1 MTEQFA
7 SNHEVRPDQRR
18 PPRRL
23 RPVLP
28 GLLVITLG
36 IVFLLDNLDLVES
49 GRILRFWPVIL
60 IVAGVKYLWEAR
72 DRGKAFVG
80 AVLAGA
86 GGLLLLLESLYII
99 DFDVWDLW
107 PLILVAIGFRML
119 AFPRSDPAVADDA
132 TDAVENCSAFLGS
145 VERRN
150 RSADFRGGSVSAF
163 LGGVNLD
170 LTGADMAGDHAV
182 LRVSAMMGGIEIRIP
197 EAWTTEVRCTPMLG
211 GVEDKTRGPAGATKR
226 LVLEGAVL
234 MGGIEIRN

>member
-1 MTEQFA
+1 MTEQIK
-7 SNHEVRPDQRR
+7 SNHEVPPHERR
-18 PPRRL
+18 PPRGL

-28 GLLVITLG
+28 GLLILTLG
-36 IVFLLDNLDLVES
+36 IVFLLDNLDFVES

-60 IVAGVKYLWEAR
+60 VVAGVKHLWEAR
-72 DRGKAFVG
+72 DRGKAFMG

-86 GGLLLLLESLYII
+86 GGLLLLESLNII

-107 PLILVAIGFRML
+107 PLILVAVGFRML
-119 AFPRSDPAVADDA
+119 AFPRSPFPASQDG

-150 RSADFRGGSVSAF
+150 RSADFQGGSASAF

-170 LTGADMAGDHAV
+170 LTGADMAGDRAV

-197 EAWTTEVRCTPMLG
+197 EEWTTEVRLTPLLG
-211 GVEDKTRGPAGATKR
+211 GVEDKTRGPAAATKR

-234 MGGIEIRN
+234 MGGVEIRN

>member
-1 MTEQFA
+1 MTDRIA
-7 SNHEVRPDQRR
+7 SDPEVRTHERR
-18 PPRRL
+18 PPRGL

-28 GLLVITLG
+28 GLLVLTLG
-36 IVFLLDNLDLVES
+36 IVFLLDNLDFVES

-60 IVAGVKYLWEAR
+60 IVAGVKHLWEAR
-72 DRGKAFVG
+72 DRGRAFLG

-86 GGLLLLLESLYII
+86 GGLLLLESLYII

-107 PLILVAIGFRML
+107 PLILVAVGFRML

-150 RSADFRGGSVSAF
+150 RSADFQGGSASAC
-163 LGGVNLD
+163 LGGVKLD

-197 EAWTTEVRCTPMLG
+197 EEWTTEVRFTPVLG
-211 GVEDKTRGPAGATKR
+211 GVEDKTRGPAAATKR
-226 LVLEGAVL
+226 LVLEGTVF
-234 MGGIEIRN
+234 MGGLELGN